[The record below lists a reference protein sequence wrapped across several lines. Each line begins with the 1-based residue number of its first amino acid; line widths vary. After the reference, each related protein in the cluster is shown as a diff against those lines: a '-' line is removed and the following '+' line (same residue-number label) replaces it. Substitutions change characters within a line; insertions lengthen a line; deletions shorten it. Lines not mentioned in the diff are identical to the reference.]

1 MRILHLTLPALAALA
16 AACGTPKQK
25 PSDPVA
31 KVGSE
36 VITVGDLDQQVGG
49 QVYELKKQALDTL
62 VRDRILQAKVKKEGV
77 ADVDALLKKAVPE
90 PTAAEAQQLYDQTKA
105 SRPDL
110 PPFDAVKDQ
119 IFQYL
124 KQQKTQQY
132 IEGLRKEIDVKVTLP
147 PYRATVEAAGPAKG
161 KDGAPITIVE
171 FSDFQCPFCVKAEPT
186 VEELLKAYP
195 DKIRLV
201 YRDYP
206 LPFHPLAPKA
216 AEASHCA
223 EDQGKYWEMHGKMFA
238 SGGKLEVDNLKKL
251 AREAGM
257 DGDKFDKCLDSG
269 EKATIVNA
277 NFEAGKKA
285 GVTGTPAFFI
295 NGRLVSGAL
304 PIEEFKKVVDEELAA
319 K

>member
-1 MRILHLTLPALAALA
+1 MRLFHLTLPALALLA
-16 AACGTPKQK
+16 AACGQPKQK

-31 KVGSE
+31 KFGSE
-36 VITVGDLDQQVGG
+36 IITASDLDQQVGG
-49 QVYELKKQALDTL
+49 QVYELKKQALDQL
-62 VRDRILQAKVKKEGV
+62 VRDRILEAKAKKEGA
-77 ADVDALLKKAVPE
+77 ADVESFLKKAVPE
-90 PTAAEAQQLYDQTKA
+90 PTVAEAQQLYDQTKA

-124 KQQKTQQY
+124 KQQKTQALV
-132 IEGLRKEIDVKVTLP
+132 EGLRKEADVKIMLP
-147 PYRATVEAAGPAKG
+147 PYRVAVEAKGPAKG

-171 FSDFQCPFCVKAEPT
+171 FSDYQCPFCVKAEPT
-186 VEELLKAYP
+186 VDELLKAYP

-201 YRDYP
+201 FRDYP

-216 AEASHCA
+216 AEAGHCA
-223 EDQGKYWEMHGKMFA
+223 GDQSKYWEMHGKMFGA
-238 SGGKLEVDNLKKL
+238 GGKLEVENLKKL
-251 AREAGM
+251 AREISL

-269 EKATIVNA
+269 EKAKLVAA

-285 GVTGTPAFFI
+285 GVNGTPAFFI
-295 NGRLVSGAL
+295 NGRLLSGAL
-304 PIEEFKKVVDEELAA
+304 PLEEFKKIIDEELAA

>member
-1 MRILHLTLPALAALA
+1 MRLFQLTLAALAALA
-16 AACGTPKQK
+16 AACGHPAQK

-31 KVGSE
+31 KFGGE
-36 VITVGDLDQQVGG
+36 VITAGDLDQQVGG
-49 QVYELKKQALDTL
+49 QVYELKKQALDQL
-62 VRDRILQAKVKKEGV
+62 VRDRLIQAKAKKEGS
-77 ADVDALLKKAVPE
+77 DVETYLKKAVPE
-90 PTAAEAQQLYDQTKA
+90 PTVAEAQQLYDQTKV

-110 PPFDAVKDQ
+110 PAFDAVKDQ

-124 KQQKTQQY
+124 KQQKTQAFL
-132 IEGLRKEIDVKVTLP
+132 EGLRKEADVKILLP
-147 PYRATVEAAGPAKG
+147 PYRVPVEAQGPAKG

-186 VEELLKAYP
+186 VAELLKAYP

-201 YRDYP
+201 FRDYP
-206 LPFHPLAPKA
+206 LPFHQLAPKA

-223 EDQGKYWEMHGKMFA
+223 EDQGKFWDMHGKMFGA
-238 SGGKLEVDNLKKL
+238 GGKLEVDNLKKM
-251 AREAGM
+251 AREVGL

-269 EKATIVNA
+269 EKAKAVAA

-285 GVTGTPAFFI
+285 GVTGTPAFFV
-295 NGRLVSGAL
+295 NGRLLSGAL
-304 PIEEFKKVVDEELAA
+304 PIEEFKKIVDEELAA